1 MGDIKEN
8 TMIKKI
14 TVLILSVLMIASST
28 FAIKAITT
36 DEKLSGYNR
45 TQGLS
50 PEEEEKACDFSY
62 YNMLIS
68 GYHSANTADVEGP
81 LFVNKDS
88 NLSKDF
94 DTFSYGVMFEEDNN
108 GVGEPIDPDQNI
120 ALLIGG
126 QVNNYYPNDDPTSLK
141 YPTIGEG
148 SSNRG
153 WLVSSDTDSWK
164 EQAFN
169 MNLSKGK
176 QRDIN
181 ESQYQSILKSVSD
194 SVDMLE
200 EDLSGVTSM
209 VKPFLDEDGKQMQ
222 TLGDYVDGRY
232 VSYDIYQSTIDERIL
247 VVNVV
252 PDKEGTV
259 IFEALGFDYKQI
271 IDSDKID
278 QVVVTSFDRESSG
291 IKRHAEKVVFKGNY
305 FTNHSGNNAVLD
317 ISRGPE
323 HDIAVNNA
331 NKVLYYFPKAQQV
344 TNFYNR
350 VSWNETKAP
359 TGITVDN
366 PGLNEDKTLNYNK
379 EYLKNYATGSSNNGS
394 ASEGGGAAI
403 IGSVVAPE
411 AAVVLASGNINGFL
425 VSHDL
430 HQRLGA
436 EVHNFR
442 NKWIHRTK
450 DTGSIEVN
458 KIDADDQSKVLE
470 HAEFKLFTH
479 IKSEK
484 VYAVVNQDTHAF
496 ESWVTDKDQA
506 SVLKTNGMGKVSV
519 HNLAPS
525 RYWVEEVKAPDGYEI
540 LTQPIVADVTVSH
553 TTSKPLKLDI
563 DNHKLGVK
571 PEHGGFKM
579 IKYGDKSDQTPLG
592 DAEYI
597 LYKKYKADDTQGSRE
612 ITEYYTGFGEFTDW
626 SSNILFAK
634 HIITNTNGEAVVDG
648 LLIPKDDDA
657 EYYILE
663 AKAPKG
669 FDLNPEPVQIKL
681 GQDPNTNP
689 QVLFKAYDNEEEP
702 WKPIVPGMPEGSIL
716 IDKFDAS
723 INEKPTS
730 NNQLKGAEFILSKTV
745 EESGSKVTKFYRG
758 ISDKD
763 NPWTLEE
770 SQADH
775 LISNNEGK
783 VHVNHLRLG
792 NYQIKEIKAP
802 DGFITS
808 SKIYDANLTQ
818 NNNENMVKIKVDIP
832 NLPQPKVIVK
842 KVDED
847 TATKTLAGA
856 EFILYQENS
865 VKEYLTENMKWSAQ
879 ESEAKHFVTQSDG
892 IAEIN
897 LPQYGVFYL
906 KEVKAP
912 DGYEI
917 NSNPLKLDID
927 EASKIKDYEFEISNK
942 KIKPTGSIELKK
954 VDKDNKSLVL
964 EGAEFKLYRN
974 DKNPE
979 YYVSANRWSNNIDD
993 GALFKTDHNG
1003 MIQVHNLE
1011 LGSYYFKETKAPEGY
1026 DLISES
1032 LKVELTDAMNPPRT
1046 SVSFENKKKVEELG
1060 LIKLLKVDADDQS
1073 KVLSGADFY
1082 LIHDNQYYTE
1092 SGSWSS
1098 SESDAKHLVTDID
1111 GVLEVDG
1118 LREGTYTFR
1127 EIKAPEGYEKAVIEK
1142 EVSLDFTSGTKVASV
1157 TFENSKQP
1165 SFLGEISL
1173 MKVDK
1178 NNANL
1183 TLEGAEFVLY
1193 RNGENGIEYRTTSG
1207 TWNLDK
1213 GKAKTYVTDGTGKI
1227 SEQNLVKGTY
1237 AFLETKAPDG
1247 YDLNVT
1253 PVSIALDGSVST
1265 ATVIYENEKLINPLG
1280 SVSLLKVD
1288 AKKQST
1294 ALQGAEF
1301 IFYRFNDHQVKEY
1314 RVNSTQW
1321 SLVKDEAQ
1329 VMRTGQDG
1337 MIKVEGL
1344 KDGTYY
1350 FEETRAPEGFELDTT
1365 PISAKLD
1372 SSINTTTNVVATNQ
1386 SIPVL
1391 KGKVA
1396 LKKTDSMDSAIL
1408 LEGATFNFATDTS
1421 PRSYYAGS
1429 GKWTDNKNEALA
1441 LSTDEAGLLEIENLD
1456 FGDYLFIETE
1466 APIGYELDSEPH
1478 KVSVNDDQ
1486 PVLIEITNKK
1496 IETVKG
1502 SIKLIKVDADDPS
1515 HLLEGA
1521 SFIIFKN
1528 ASDPEYLTTDNQWS
1542 KDRNRARG
1550 FKTDV
1555 EGVISVDDLELGTYF
1570 FEEIIAPEGYAL
1582 DATPHKV
1589 LVEGGNDSQPV
1600 QIVIEN
1606 TKLAKPKG
1614 SLELIKV
1621 DANNRSKYLNDAEF
1635 ILYREGQGGI
1645 EYLTE
1650 MNTWSLSSDDAQ
1662 IFVTAHQGIIKI
1674 NNLEFGTYYFKE
1686 VKAPQGY
1693 ELDETPIEMIVGVHN
1708 PDGTVRFKN
1717 QLKTIPEIPE
1727 EPNKPVIPEL
1737 PTIPKEPE
1745 LPATGVSKQN
1755 YTLEISV
1762 SLISAGAYLI
1772 IKGKRRRNLL

>member
-1 MGDIKEN
+1 
-8 TMIKKI
+8 
-14 TVLILSVLMIASST
+14 
-28 FAIKAITT
+28 
-36 DEKLSGYNR
+36 
-45 TQGLS
+45 
-50 PEEEEKACDFSY
+50 
-62 YNMLIS
+62 
-68 GYHSANTADVEGP
+68 
-81 LFVNKDS
+81 
-88 NLSKDF
+88 
-94 DTFSYGVMFEEDNN
+94 
-108 GVGEPIDPDQNI
+108 
-120 ALLIGG
+120 
-126 QVNNYYPNDDPTSLK
+126 
-141 YPTIGEG
+141 
-148 SSNRG
+148 
-153 WLVSSDTDSWK
+153 
-164 EQAFN
+164 
-169 MNLSKGK
+169 
-176 QRDIN
+176 
-181 ESQYQSILKSVSD
+181 
-194 SVDMLE
+194 
-200 EDLSGVTSM
+200 
-209 VKPFLDEDGKQMQ
+209 
-222 TLGDYVDGRY
+222 
-232 VSYDIYQSTIDERIL
+232 
-247 VVNVV
+247 
-252 PDKEGTV
+252 
-259 IFEALGFDYKQI
+259 
-271 IDSDKID
+271 
-278 QVVVTSFDRESSG
+278 
-291 IKRHAEKVVFKGNY
+291 
-305 FTNHSGNNAVLD
+305 
-317 ISRGPE
+317 
-323 HDIAVNNA
+323 
-331 NKVLYYFPKAQQV
+331 
-344 TNFYNR
+344 
-350 VSWNETKAP
+350 
-359 TGITVDN
+359 
-366 PGLNEDKTLNYNK
+366 
-379 EYLKNYATGSSNNGS
+379 
-394 ASEGGGAAI
+394 
-403 IGSVVAPE
+403 
-411 AAVVLASGNINGFL
+411 
-425 VSHDL
+425 
-430 HQRLGA
+430 
-436 EVHNFR
+436 
-442 NKWIHRTK
+442 
-450 DTGSIEVN
+450 
-458 KIDADDQSKVLE
+458 
-470 HAEFKLFTH
+470 
-479 IKSEK
+479 
-484 VYAVVNQDTHAF
+484 
-496 ESWVTDKDQA
+496 
-506 SVLKTNGMGKVSV
+506 
-519 HNLAPS
+519 
-525 RYWVEEVKAPDGYEI
+525 
-540 LTQPIVADVTVSH
+540 
-553 TTSKPLKLDI
+553 
-563 DNHKLGVK
+563 
-571 PEHGGFKM
+571 
-579 IKYGDKSDQTPLG
+579 
-592 DAEYI
+592 
-597 LYKKYKADDTQGSRE
+597 
-612 ITEYYTGFGEFTDW
+612 
-626 SSNILFAK
+626 
-634 HIITNTNGEAVVDG
+634 
-648 LLIPKDDDA
+648 
-657 EYYILE
+657 
-663 AKAPKG
+663 
-669 FDLNPEPVQIKL
+669 
-681 GQDPNTNP
+681 
-689 QVLFKAYDNEEEP
+689 
-702 WKPIVPGMPEGSIL
+702 
-716 IDKFDAS
+716 
-723 INEKPTS
+723 
-730 NNQLKGAEFILSKTV
+730 
-745 EESGSKVTKFYRG
+745 
-758 ISDKD
+758 
-763 NPWTLEE
+763 
-770 SQADH
+770 
-775 LISNNEGK
+775 
-783 VHVNHLRLG
+783 
-792 NYQIKEIKAP
+792 
-802 DGFITS
+802 
-808 SKIYDANLTQ
+808 
-818 NNNENMVKIKVDIP
+818 
-832 NLPQPKVIVK
+832 
-842 KVDED
+842 
-847 TATKTLAGA
+847 
-856 EFILYQENS
+856 
-865 VKEYLTENMKWSAQ
+865 
-879 ESEAKHFVTQSDG
+879 
-892 IAEIN
+892 
-897 LPQYGVFYL
+897 
-906 KEVKAP
+906 
-912 DGYEI
+912 
-917 NSNPLKLDID
+917 
-927 EASKIKDYEFEISNK
+927 
-942 KIKPTGSIELKK
+942 
-954 VDKDNKSLVL
+954 
-964 EGAEFKLYRN
+964 
-974 DKNPE
+974 
-979 YYVSANRWSNNIDD
+979 
-993 GALFKTDHNG
+993 

-1098 SESDAKHLVTDID
+1098 SESDAKHLITNID
-1111 GVLEVDG
+1111 GVVEVDG

-1127 EIKAPEGYEKAVIEK
+1127 EMKAPEGYEKAVIEK

-1173 MKVDK
+1173 TKVDK

-1213 GKAKTYVTDGTGKI
+1213 GKAKTYVTDGTGNI
-1227 SEQNLVKGTY
+1227 SEQNLAKGTY
-1237 AFLETKAPDG
+1237 LFLETKAPDG
-1247 YDLNVT
+1247 YDLNPT
-1253 PVSIALDGSVST
+1253 PTSLVLDGSVST
-1265 ATVIYENEKLINPLG
+1265 ATVIFENEKLINPLG

-1288 AKKQST
+1288 AEKQST

-1621 DANNRSKYLNDAEF
+1621 DANNSSKYLNDAEF

-1708 PDGTVRFKN
+1708 PDGRVRFKN